1 MDDMNDQSGQP
12 TADPTDGSTRQQT
25 GPRVSGDQMRDVD
38 RLRRS
43 GTDRY
48 IAGVAGG
55 LGRHFDI
62 DPTVIRV
69 VLAVLTFFGGAGLL
83 VYVAVWLF
91 VPEDGH
97 DQAPIEVTTD
107 VRRIILIVTGVVA
120 LSIVFG
126 TPFFGHGWGYGFPVP
141 LLIIG
146 LVAFALFATRDRR
159 RNSPRNQPPVPW
171 GTPPAAAYAATQE
184 GTTMSDTLVGP
195 PAPGSSGYDSSAA
208 PTYGAPG
215 QQPPAWMPPPAPGYV
230 PPPRPRRTG
239 LVLFWPTLAL
249 IAIALGTLG
258 IFDTSS
264 SVTSSAYA
272 ALAVAI
278 TGVMLLIG
286 AFVGR
291 PGGLIALGLAASL
304 GLGITSAVDAAT
316 NGDTRG
322 ENLTATPTTS
332 DQVKSTYRVPNGS
345 LHLDMSNVKD
355 TAALDGRRI
364 EVRLNAGDIDVELP
378 PGVNAV
384 VAADVE
390 LAGAIDIGAFH
401 RDGFGPSLTRTVTGS
416 TSPNAPTIALDIDAR
431 VGQITVEQ
439 N

>member
-1 MDDMNDQSGQP
+1 
-12 TADPTDGSTRQQT
+12 
-25 GPRVSGDQMRDVD
+25 
-38 RLRRS
+38 
-43 GTDRY
+43 
-48 IAGVAGG
+48 
-55 LGRHFDI
+55 
-62 DPTVIRV
+62 
-69 VLAVLTFFGGAGLL
+69 
-83 VYVAVWLF
+83 
-91 VPEDGH
+91 
-97 DQAPIEVTTD
+97 
-107 VRRIILIVTGVVA
+107 
-120 LSIVFG
+120 
-126 TPFFGHGWGYGFPVP
+126 
-141 LLIIG
+141 
-146 LVAFALFATRDRR
+146 
-159 RNSPRNQPPVPW
+159 
-171 GTPPAAAYAATQE
+171 
-184 GTTMSDTLVGP
+184 
-195 PAPGSSGYDSSAA
+195 
-208 PTYGAPG
+208 
-215 QQPPAWMPPPAPGYV
+215 MPPPSPGYV

-264 SVTSSAYA
+264 SVTISAYA

-278 TGVMLLIG
+278 TGVMLLVG

-316 NGDTRG
+316 DGDTRG
-322 ENLTATPTTS
+322 ENLTASPITS

-345 LHLDMSNVKD
+345 LHLDLSNVKD
-355 TAALDGRRI
+355 VAALDGRRI

-384 VAADVE
+384 VDADID

-401 RDGFGPSLTRTVTGS
+401 RDGFGPSLTRTITGS
-416 TSPNAPTIALDIDAR
+416 TSPDAPTITLDIDAR